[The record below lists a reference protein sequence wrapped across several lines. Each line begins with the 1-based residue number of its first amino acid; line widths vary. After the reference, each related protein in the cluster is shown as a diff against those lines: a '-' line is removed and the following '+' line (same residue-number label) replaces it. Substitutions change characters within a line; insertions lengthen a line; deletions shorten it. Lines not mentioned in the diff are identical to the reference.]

1 MKRFRTYS
9 PLSSAS
15 GPYAMLGASFLLF
28 GLMPVLLG
36 VYAWHLVRRRG
47 EDGPDDPPP
56 PPDPES
62 PLPTVP
68 PAPRRRDRSPV
79 HPGRVRVRWSPRRV
93 R

>member
-1 MKRFRTYS
+1 
-9 PLSSAS
+9 
-15 GPYAMLGASFLLF
+15 MLGAFVLLF
-28 GLMPVLLG
+28 GLMPFLVG

-68 PAPRRRDRSPV
+68 PCPRRNDRAAIPSA
-79 HPGRVRVRWSPRRV
+79 RVRARWSPRCRLT
-93 R
+93 